1 MALSRMCDGSTVDRF
16 FACPF
21 RSASSWGVVVCWF
34 VVFLTMLVILP
45 LVEFLAFAREPRD
58 CHAETRSR
66 GEKRMHE
73 LDEITGTIV
82 DSALQVHRSLG
93 PGLLESVY
101 EAVLARVLTRSGFKV
116 ERQKIL

>member
-45 LVEFLAFAREPRD
+45 LVEFLAFCGKPRERF
-58 CHAETRSR
+58 HAEFAERR
-66 GEKRMHE
+66 RKAERDMHE
-73 LDEITGTIV
+73 LDEISGAIV
-82 DSALQVHRSLG
+82 DSAIRIHRSLG
-93 PGLLESVY
+93 PGMLESV
-101 EAVLARVLTRSGFKV
+101 
-116 ERQKIL
+116 